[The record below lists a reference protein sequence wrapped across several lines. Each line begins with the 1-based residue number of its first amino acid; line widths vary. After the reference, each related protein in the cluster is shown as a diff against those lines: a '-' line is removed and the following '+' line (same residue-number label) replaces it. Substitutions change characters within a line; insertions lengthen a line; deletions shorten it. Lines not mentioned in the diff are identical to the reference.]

1 MTDKTPARLGAVQE
15 TLFIPLAAR
24 AHETR
29 KKHPLLRDVKA
40 VEVMES
46 IDILTGKYDRGW
58 GSVVMVLR
66 TAMFDAWVQSFLD
79 KYPQGTVIE
88 IGNGLNTRFERV
100 DNGVVRWFDLDLPD
114 TIELR
119 RCFFANTDRRR
130 MLAASVLDENW
141 MDDVS
146 ARSGPYFFV
155 AEGVLVYLAE
165 DDVRRTLSRI
175 VERFPDSSI
184 AFDTYDHRMMRRH
197 HQRADQG
204 DVDARWAWA
213 CEDPRSLE
221 SLGLQVVESTTVARP
236 PDRLRRQLPARYR
249 IGMPLAQALMRVTN
263 TTFQL
268 TLFKTP
274 PAT

>member
-1 MTDKTPARLGAVQE
+1 MTDKIPARLGAVEE

-24 AHETR
+24 ARETG
-29 KKHPLLRDVKA
+29 KKHPLLRDAKA

-46 IDILTGKYDRGW
+46 IDIPVGKYHRGW

-66 TAMFDAWVQSFLD
+66 TTVFDAWVKSFLD
-79 KYPQGTVIE
+79 HYPTGTVIE
-88 IGNGLNTRFERV
+88 IGTGLNTRFERV

-119 RCFFANTDRRR
+119 SQFFANTDRRR

-141 MDDVS
+141 IDQVS
-146 ARSGPYFFV
+146 ACPGPYFFV
-155 AEGVLVYLAE
+155 AEGVLVYLPE
-165 DDVRRTLSRI
+165 DHVRRTLSRI

-184 AFDTYDHRMMRRH
+184 AFDTYNHRMMQRQ

-204 DVDARWAWA
+204 DMNAKWAWA
-213 CEDPRSLE
+213 CDDPRSLE
-221 SLGLQVVESTTVARP
+221 SLGLQVIESTTVTRP
-236 PDRLRRQLPARYR
+236 PGRLRRQLPMRYR
-249 IGMPLAQALMRVTN
+249 IGMPFAQALMRATK